1 MVKTA
6 LEAVTSWTGAA
17 VEWALSVEA
26 GNHGVGRAGF
36 VWKFTFVDVSH
47 AGWVSSRRLPAVVAN
62 ALEFRLNKNKPA
74 KIMYVMQDCSSFFLY
89 AKPKKYL
96 SSDNTVGID
105 ASAMWTLVL
114 TSIPAVVIAHGAQ
127 IPRPLGK
134 AVAPDGNKWPV
145 TTGMQRAS
153 FSLLCSKERV

>member
-1 MVKTA
+1 
-6 LEAVTSWTGAA
+6 
-17 VEWALSVEA
+17 
-26 GNHGVGRAGF
+26 
-36 VWKFTFVDVSH
+36 
-47 AGWVSSRRLPAVVAN
+47 
-62 ALEFRLNKNKPA
+62 
-74 KIMYVMQDCSSFFLY
+74 MYVMQECSYFFLC
-89 AKPKKYL
+89 AKPKYL
-96 SSDNTVGID
+96 SSDKTVGID